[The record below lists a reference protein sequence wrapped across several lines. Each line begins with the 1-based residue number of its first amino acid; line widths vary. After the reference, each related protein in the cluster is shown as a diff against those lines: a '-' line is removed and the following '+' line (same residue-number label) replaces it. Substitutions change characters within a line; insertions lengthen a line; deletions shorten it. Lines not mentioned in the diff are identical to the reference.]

1 MNVRLQYVKQRYSIF
16 HYSNE
21 TLYSNYIFDNRYYI
35 EKQQLLSLPRKRLLR
50 LLFIHMGQ
58 TFAQW
63 NDLERCVFY
72 LLNIL

>member
-35 EKQQLLSLPRKRLLR
+35 EKQTTATQSSKEKAVTTSFHPYGAD
-50 LLFIHMGQ
+50 FCPM
-58 TFAQW
+58 
-63 NDLERCVFY
+63 E
-72 LLNIL
+72 